1 MYLTLIEINSDDIM
15 LKNRN
20 LLTSFTL
27 QLHSVTPCIWL
38 GTTQSCNP
46 PRPNDGLWVN
56 LLSFMMCI
64 YKHCFPPMLLVFAM
78 KCCTKMPCSLP
89 HNHYCCLLSSP
100 ICLPHSLI
108 CTCLISSPTACPPS
122 SVLCWCLLRFFLCFF
137 LIYATFLCDSIL
149 DFLCTYFC
157 QIGFCVSPLFC
168 LSQTLCCFHSVV
180 SLCTFLWYWHCR
192 DFKIATVSSQPC
204 Q

>member
-122 SVLCWCLLRFFLCFF
+122 SVLCWCLLHFFLCFF
-137 LIYATFLCDSIL
+137 WYMLHFFVTPFWIV
-149 DFLCTYFC
+149 
-157 QIGFCVSPLFC
+157 CVHIFVRLVF
-168 LSQTLCCFHSVV
+168 V
-180 SLCTFLWYWHCR
+180 SLHYFAYHRLYVVFILLCLFVRSCGIDTAETS
-192 DFKIATVSSQPC
+192 K
-204 Q
+204 